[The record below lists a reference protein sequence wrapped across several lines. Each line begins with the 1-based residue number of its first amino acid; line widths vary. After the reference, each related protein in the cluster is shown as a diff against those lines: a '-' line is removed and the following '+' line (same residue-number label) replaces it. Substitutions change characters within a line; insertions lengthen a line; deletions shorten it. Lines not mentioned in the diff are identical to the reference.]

1 MNGIE
6 ERYISLL
13 TDFGFKRIFGTA
25 PNKDL
30 LINFLNSLFDGRK
43 VIKSLKYSNSE
54 HVGDIYTERKAIFD
68 VYCESEDGE
77 KFIVEMQNASQK
89 FFKDRSVYYS
99 TFPIREQA
107 PKGDTWNYKLN
118 PVYTVALLN
127 YDMKDETA
135 FDMNEISHHVQLCDT
150 ATKRVFYDKLE
161 FIYVEVAKF
170 NKTENE
176 LVTPYDKW
184 LYALKNLSSLNERPA
199 ALRDKIFDR
208 LFQVAEIAKF
218 TPVELK
224 EYEDSLK
231 TYRDLKNSL
240 DTAEEKGRVEGRVEE
255 KIAIARNLKSMGMS
269 ISDVSKATG
278 LQEEE
283 IKALWIYCNSIIIV
297 NVINYQCKTIRYKG
311 VDYPFRLV
319 WFDEYNAEV
328 MISTVILSNQLFSS
342 KGTWSDSLAE
352 YIDNK
357 IIYYVDEGEI
367 IESDNYLQ
375 QLLKTNILW

>member
-1 MNGIE
+1 MFCGMNGIE

-176 LVTPYDKW
+176 LVTLYDKW

-240 DTAEEKGRVEGRVEE
+240 DTAEEKGRVEGRVEGE
-255 KIAIARNLKSMGMS
+255 KRKAIAIARNLKSMGMS
-269 ISDVSKATG
+269 ISDISNATG

-283 IKALWIYCNSIIIV
+283 IKAL
-297 NVINYQCKTIRYKG
+297 
-311 VDYPFRLV
+311 
-319 WFDEYNAEV
+319 
-328 MISTVILSNQLFSS
+328 
-342 KGTWSDSLAE
+342 
-352 YIDNK
+352 
-357 IIYYVDEGEI
+357 
-367 IESDNYLQ
+367 
-375 QLLKTNILW
+375 

>member
-1 MNGIE
+1 MFCGMNGIE

-240 DTAEEKGRVEGRVEE
+240 DTAEEKGRVEGRVEGRLEE

-283 IKALWIYCNSIIIV
+283 IKAL
-297 NVINYQCKTIRYKG
+297 
-311 VDYPFRLV
+311 
-319 WFDEYNAEV
+319 
-328 MISTVILSNQLFSS
+328 
-342 KGTWSDSLAE
+342 
-352 YIDNK
+352 
-357 IIYYVDEGEI
+357 
-367 IESDNYLQ
+367 
-375 QLLKTNILW
+375 

>member
-1 MNGIE
+1 MATIE

-240 DTAEEKGRVEGRVEE
+240 DTAEEKGRVEGRVEGE
-255 KIAIARNLKSMGMS
+255 KRKAIAIARNLKSMGMS
-269 ISDVSKATG
+269 ISDISKATG

-283 IKALWIYCNSIIIV
+283 IKEL
-297 NVINYQCKTIRYKG
+297 
-311 VDYPFRLV
+311 
-319 WFDEYNAEV
+319 
-328 MISTVILSNQLFSS
+328 
-342 KGTWSDSLAE
+342 
-352 YIDNK
+352 
-357 IIYYVDEGEI
+357 
-367 IESDNYLQ
+367 
-375 QLLKTNILW
+375 